1 MVLRAADEA
10 KKKAQ
15 ESWRKK
21 DREVHDIAQVNVRVP
36 IRHKAAFM
44 QFGDLLR
51 KSERPR
57 EAFAGAFPGDY
68 AALLRAAK
76 QRNQEQRP
84 GGAKDTP
91 AAPAAGSASAGRA
104 KPKRR
109 APSAGG

>member
-1 MVLRAADEA
+1 MPAGAPRRGVPWARSQHLVNAAMTLGAADKA

-36 IRHKAAFM
+36 IRHKAVFK

-51 KSERPR
+51 KGESPR

-76 QRNQEQRP
+76 QRNQE
-84 GGAKDTP
+84 
-91 AAPAAGSASAGRA
+91 
-104 KPKRR
+104 
-109 APSAGG
+109 